1 MLKMYE
7 RNYERKGEENKMIE
21 VGRVCVKLSGREAG
35 KICVVTKKID
45 KTFVEVT
52 GPRNLTGVKRRR
64 CNIMH
69 LEPTKYL
76 LKIKEGASDE
86 EIIKVMKKENLIK
99 KFNLKFKKIE
109 KKEMVKKEK
118 AKKSEKKKKKSEK

>member
-1 MLKMYE
+1 MLQMHE
-7 RNYERKGEENKMIE
+7 GDYERKGEEDKMIE

-45 KTFVEVT
+45 KTFVEIT
-52 GPRNLTGVKRRR
+52 GPKKLTGVKRRR

-99 KFNLKFKKIE
+99 KLNLKFKRE
-109 KKEMVKKEK
+109 KKKTVKKEE
-118 AKKSEKKKKKSEK
+118 AKKVGKKKKKSEK